1 MKSGPIQRLRLFSL
15 WKPLSTR
22 GFRLFWIGQSISLFG
37 DQFYRIALP
46 WLVLALTGSNLALS
60 SIYLVS
66 NAVRAVFQL
75 LGGALSDR
83 FSPRTL
89 MLISNSS
96 GAVVT
101 ALTGVAVYLNVA
113 QPWHLYILAAVFG
126 LIDAMFYPAYM
137 SATPLLLIKEQL
149 VAGNAL
155 LRSTVRLMSII
166 GPTAAGFVVSRMG
179 YSAAFAL
186 DSATFVFAVFM
197 LWIMRMNKQS
207 EAEERA
213 EVAERVEAEEKQ
225 VPVETGAEKQSL
237 FVSIIEGLRY
247 ARSNT
252 RLRKLFLFM
261 AFFEFAVTGSIQ
273 IGLPALA
280 RQQYGME
287 RGPEMNGWMASA
299 FGAGILLGMVFSGA
313 LDLTKVRG
321 RLTTGLT
328 LVMGVGLL
336 LLGVT
341 VQIAAICPLLFVIGA
356 GGGVVSIILQAWI
369 QINTEKRMMGRMM
382 SLLMLGILLTEL
394 LSVALA
400 GILSELKLPLVFIVS
415 GVMMLASSITAFTSR
430 SINTDS

>member
-186 DSATFVFAVFM
+186 DSATIVIAVFM
-197 LWIMRMNKQS
+197 LWIMRMDKQS
-207 EAEERA
+207 DAA
-213 EVAERVEAEEKQ
+213 EAEEKQ
-225 VPVETGAEKQSL
+225 VPVETSSEKQGL

-247 ARSNT
+247 TRSNT
-252 RLRKLFLFM
+252 RLTRLFLFM

-287 RGPEMNGWMASA
+287 RGPEMNGWLASA
-299 FGAGILLGMVFSGA
+299 FGAGILLGMLLSGA

-321 RLTTGLT
+321 RLTTVLT

-341 VQIAAICPLLFVIGA
+341 VQIAAICPLLFIVGA

-369 QINTEKRMMGRMM
+369 QINTEKRMMGRVM

-400 GILSELKLPLVFIVS
+400 GVLSELKLPLVFIAS
-415 GVMMLASSITAFTSR
+415 GAMMLASSITAFASR